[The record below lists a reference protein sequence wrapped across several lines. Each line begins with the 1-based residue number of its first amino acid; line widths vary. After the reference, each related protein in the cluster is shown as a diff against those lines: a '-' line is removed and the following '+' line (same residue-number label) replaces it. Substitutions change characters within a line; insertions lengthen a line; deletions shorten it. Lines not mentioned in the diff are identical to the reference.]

1 MITKRIKLIPIY
13 KMQNTFTIDE
23 IRKYIL
29 SQDSLGDVLY
39 NLSVSKILEANE
51 PEEDDDECDMMIML
65 IMMMRCVFNF
75 PFIGL

>member
-1 MITKRIKLIPIY
+1 MITKRIKLIHTY

-39 NLSVSKILEANE
+39 NLSSSKILEANE
-51 PEEDDDECDMMIML
+51 EYEDEDEDDEDD
-65 IMMMRCVFNF
+65 FNF
-75 PFIGL
+75 EIRI

>member
-1 MITKRIKLIPIY
+1 MIMKRIKLIHTY

-39 NLSVSKILEANE
+39 NLSVSKIIEANL
-51 PEEDDDECDMMIML
+51 PEEEEEDEENDEDDFDFKIKYDL
-65 IMMMRCVFNF
+65 
-75 PFIGL
+75 

>member
-1 MITKRIKLIPIY
+1 MITKRMTLLPTY

-39 NLSVSKILEANE
+39 NLSASKIIEANE
-51 PEEDDDECDMMIML
+51 PEEDDEEDDEDDFDFTIKYDL
-65 IMMMRCVFNF
+65 
-75 PFIGL
+75 

>member
-39 NLSVSKILEANE
+39 NLSASKILEANE
-51 PEEDDDECDMMIML
+51 SEDEDDEDDFDYIIKYDL
-65 IMMMRCVFNF
+65 
-75 PFIGL
+75 

>member
-13 KMQNTFTIDE
+13 KMQNTFTIEE

-39 NLSVSKILEANE
+39 NLKAEKIIEAND
-51 PEEDDDECDMMIML
+51 PEEEEDEGDEDDFDYIIKYDL
-65 IMMMRCVFNF
+65 
-75 PFIGL
+75 

>member
-39 NLSVSKILEANE
+39 NLSSSKILEANE
-51 PEEDDDECDMMIML
+51 SEDEDMNWEDDDEDDDEDD
-65 IMMMRCVFNF
+65 FNF
-75 PFIGL
+75 TIRI

>member
-1 MITKRIKLIPIY
+1 MITKRIKLMPTY

-39 NLSVSKILEANE
+39 NLSVSKILEVNE
-51 PEEDDDECDMMIML
+51 PEEEEDEDDEDD
-65 IMMMRCVFNF
+65 FNF
-75 PFIGL
+75 EIRI

>member
-1 MITKRIKLIPIY
+1 MKRIKLIPTY

-51 PEEDDDECDMMIML
+51 PEEEEEDEDDEDD
-65 IMMMRCVFNF
+65 FNF
-75 PFIGL
+75 EIRI

>member
-1 MITKRIKLIPIY
+1 
-13 KMQNTFTIDE
+13 MQNTFTIDE

-51 PEEDDDECDMMIML
+51 PEEDDEDDEDWDELDDDEIKE
-65 IMMMRCVFNF
+65 RFQ
-75 PFIGL
+75 

>member
-13 KMQNTFTIDE
+13 KMQNTFTIEE

-39 NLSVSKILEANE
+39 NLKAEKIIEANE
-51 PEEDDDECDMMIML
+51 PEDEEEDEDDEDDFDFEIR
-65 IMMMRCVFNF
+65 I
-75 PFIGL
+75 

>member
-1 MITKRIKLIPIY
+1 
-13 KMQNTFTIDE
+13 MQNTFTIDE

-51 PEEDDDECDMMIML
+51 PEEDDEEDDEDDEDDFDYI
-65 IMMMRCVFNF
+65 INY
-75 PFIGL
+75 

>member
-13 KMQNTFTIDE
+13 KMQNTFTIEE

-51 PEEDDDECDMMIML
+51 PEEEEEDEDDEDD
-65 IMMMRCVFNF
+65 FNF
-75 PFIGL
+75 EIRI

>member
-1 MITKRIKLIPIY
+1 MRRIKLIHTY

-51 PEEDDDECDMMIML
+51 PEEEDEDDEDDFDFTIKYDL
-65 IMMMRCVFNF
+65 
-75 PFIGL
+75 

>member
-39 NLSVSKILEANE
+39 NLSASTILEANE
-51 PEEDDDECDMMIML
+51 PEEEEEDDEDD
-65 IMMMRCVFNF
+65 FNF
-75 PFIGL
+75 EIRI